1 MTEHADSLERWR
13 FAPDG
18 GDWDDVP
25 RRARRSRPPL
35 GRVLLVAA
43 AALLLAVPAFALVG
57 ATPQAKLPPG
67 PRLSAQLSKDV
78 RVEMSAPRTLL
89 VRRAGGVVAPV
100 TLGRLRGERRPRTRF
115 LGAWKTTFV
124 WRLAG
129 SADASALELRGRG
142 GAVLERMCAPCAAHA
157 SASFRVGRG
166 TATAVFNRRT
176 SVALVLDDRTLTAPL
191 VPERRRR

>member
-1 MTEHADSLERWR
+1 MTAHTDSLERWR

-18 GDWDDVP
+18 GDWEDVL

-35 GRVLLVAA
+35 GRVLLVVA

-57 ATPQAKLPPG
+57 STPRATLPPG

-100 TLGRLRGERRPRTRF
+100 TFGRLRGERRPRTRF
-115 LGAWKTTFV
+115 LGAWRTTFV
-124 WRLAG
+124 WRLVGG
-129 SADASALELRGRG
+129 SDASALELRGRRG
-142 GAVLERMCAPCAAHA
+142 TVLKRMCAPCAADA
-157 SASFRVGRG
+157 SGSFRVGRG
-166 TATAVFNRRT
+166 TATAVFNRQT
-176 SVALVLDDRTLTAPL
+176 SLALVLDDRTLTAPL